1 MWARKGG
8 AFAPV
13 LPVGGEFW
21 RHRNASAPSGPYPRL
36 IKPVLDRAIGLLML
50 ILFSPVIAAS
60 ALAVLVTMGRPVFYS
75 QQRIGLGGRA
85 FRLYKIRTMI
95 PDRRVGEDGYSGADR
110 RLVHKSTDDPRVT
123 MVGKAL
129 RATRFD
135 ELPQFLNVVKGEMS
149 MVGPRPERPK
159 YVELPEIVRRYE
171 PWQHDRHL
179 VKPGVTGPWQ
189 VSNHNGDLM
198 YQHTEIDLEYL
209 EQISFTHDL
218 GILARTP
225 MAMVGRKGH

>member
-8 AFAPV
+8 ALAPV
-13 LPVGGEFW
+13 LPVGGEP
-21 RHRNASAPSGPYPRL
+21 RRYGSASAPSGPYPRL
-36 IKPVLDRAIGLLML
+36 IKPVLDRMIGLVLL
-50 ILFSPVIAAS
+50 IVFSPIIAAS
-60 ALAVLVTMGRPVFYS
+60 ALAVFVTMGRPVFYS

-95 PDRRVGEDGYSGADR
+95 PDRRVGEDVYSGAER

-123 MVGKAL
+123 LVGKAL

-149 MVGPRPERPK
+149 MVGPRPE
-159 YVELPEIVRRYE
+159 LPEIVRRYE
-171 PWQHDRHL
+171 PWQHGRHL

-198 YQHTEIDLEYL
+198 YQHTEIDLDYL
-209 EQISFTHDL
+209 QQISFTHDL
-218 GILARTP
+218 GILVRTP
-225 MAMVGRKGH
+225 MAMVSRKGH

>member
-1 MWARKGG
+1 MGTREGGG
-8 AFAPV
+8 ASTPV
-13 LPVGGEFW
+13 FRVGESWGEVG
-21 RHRNASAPSGPYPRL
+21 ASAPSGSYPRV
-36 IKPVLDRAIGLLML
+36 IKPVLDRAIGLLMI

-60 ALAVLVTMGRPVFYS
+60 AVAVLLTMGRPVFYS
-75 QQRIGLGGRA
+75 QQRIGLDGQA

-95 PDRRVGEDGYSGADR
+95 PDRRVGEDVYGGTER
-110 RLVHKSTDDPRVT
+110 RLVHKSADDPRVT
-123 MVGKAL
+123 LVGKAL

-149 MVGPRPERPK
+149 MVGPRPE
-159 YVELPEIVRRYE
+159 LPEIVRRYE

-189 VSNHNGDLM
+189 VSNRNGDLM
-198 YQHTEIDLEYL
+198 YQHTEIDLDSL
-209 EQISFTHDL
+209 AQISFTHDL
-218 GILARTP
+218 AILLKTP

>member
-1 MWARKGG
+1 MWARKGE
-8 AFAPV
+8 ALAPV
-13 LPVGGEFW
+13 LPLGGESW
-21 RHRNASAPSGPYPRL
+21 GDRRTSAPTGAYPL
-36 IKPVLDRAIGLLML
+36 VIKPVFDRAIGLLLL
-50 ILFSPVIAAS
+50 IVFSPVIGVS
-60 ALAVLVTMGRPVFYS
+60 ALAVLVTMGRSIFYS
-75 QQRIGLGGRA
+75 QERIGLGGRL

-95 PDRRVGEDGYSGADR
+95 PDRHVGEAVFIGAER
-110 RLVHKSTDDPRVT
+110 RIVHKSVDDPRVT
-123 MVGKAL
+123 LVGKVL

-135 ELPQFLNVVKGEMS
+135 ELPQFLNVVKGDMS
-149 MVGPRPERPK
+149 MVGPRP
-159 YVELPEIVRRYE
+159 ELPEIVRRYE

-218 GILARTP
+218 GILVRTP
-225 MAMVGRKGH
+225 RAMVGRKGH